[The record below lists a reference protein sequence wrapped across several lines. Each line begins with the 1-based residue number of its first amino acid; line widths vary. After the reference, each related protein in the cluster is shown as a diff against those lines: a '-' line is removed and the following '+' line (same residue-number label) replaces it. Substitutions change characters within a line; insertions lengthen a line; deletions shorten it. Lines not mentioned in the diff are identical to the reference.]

1 VLGADLRDGLVCL
14 IRATGVAV
22 LGGLFVAG
30 LLSQATFMI
39 EVQQFIGIKLLLA
52 APPLVLLAL
61 YAFSP
66 LFGPAQRPRD
76 VASSALRVWQFAAVL
91 VAAGVATLLLM
102 RSGNQPDV
110 GVSGFET
117 HLRGFLTTLVGA
129 RPRFKEFLLGFP
141 ALVILPALSPAQ
153 RRAAGWFI
161 VIAAGIALADVVDT
175 FSHIHTPLLITFV
188 RVFNGLVFGVII
200 ALIVYELGVLVRFL
214 QRTRGHRPAA

>member
-1 VLGADLRDGLVCL
+1 VL
-14 IRATGVAV
+14 I
-22 LGGLFVAG
+22 
-30 LLSQATFMI
+30 
-39 EVQQFIGIKLLLA
+39 
-52 APPLVLLAL
+52 
-61 YAFSP
+61 
-66 LFGPAQRPRD
+66 
-76 VASSALRVWQFAAVL
+76 
-91 VAAGVATLLLM
+91 AAGAAALLLM

-153 RRAAGWFI
+153 RRTWGWFI
-161 VIAAGIALADVVDT
+161 VVVAGIALADVLDT

-200 ALIVYELGVLVRFL
+200 ALIVWAINALVSFL
-214 QRTRGHRPAA
+214 QHKRRHRPAA